1 MRSSNQ
7 QAISHLIIQT
17 TGLSCTYN
25 NSNNLK
31 QLYVNLAHCT
41 TKDQKNLDKESEQ
54 LCIILV

>member
-17 TGLSCTYN
+17 TGTYN
-25 NSNNLK
+25 NNNNLK